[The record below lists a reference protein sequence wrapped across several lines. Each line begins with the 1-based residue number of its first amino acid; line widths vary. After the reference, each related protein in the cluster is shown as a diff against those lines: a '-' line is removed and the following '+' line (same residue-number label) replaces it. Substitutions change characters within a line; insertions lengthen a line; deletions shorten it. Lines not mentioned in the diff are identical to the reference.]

1 MRGDQSRG
9 RGRKDTL
16 KLLTSFGMDGCE
28 GADGVSHGGRGGLF
42 RIGRYLFRIGRRGA
56 RRCPLPV
63 VSRLMTASV
72 GTSVAPGWI
81 VVAPHLASWHFA
93 SVGCDLLFKLVV
105 PNITQPYQCFLSI
118 LKFYEI

>member
-1 MRGDQSRG
+1 MVWPMLNYFSRSILTNAEGDQSEG
-9 RGRKDTL
+9 RGRKVTL

-72 GTSVAPGWI
+72 GTSVSPGWI

-93 SVGCDLLFKLVV
+93 SGARD
-105 PNITQPYQCFLSI
+105 
-118 LKFYEI
+118 